1 MDTVVF
7 QSARR
12 DATPRWIERSM
23 ASVRAWAEA
32 KGYEYRFEGGRLFDV
47 LPEWYRTKSAG
58 VMGPMADLGRLLLA
72 REFLER
78 GYKRAVWFD
87 DDVMIFAPNR
97 LELPRERNFYLCREV
112 WLEFTGP
119 RVEIS
124 ERVTNCV
131 CVFEAGNSFLDF
143 YIDACQQLLRNA
155 PQRLSPLTVGT
166 QFLTHLDRVLRLPR
180 IGNVGLFG
188 AYLVRDVARGGGF
201 FLNAF
206 KQHFRAPI
214 YAANLCAS
222 FRNKTLPLPNNQPPF
237 LLDDTLFDGALDAL
251 TAAGEQFMGA

>member
-23 ASVRAWAEA
+23 ASVRSWAEA
-32 KGYEYRFEGGRLFDV
+32 NGHDYRFEGGRLFDV
-47 LPEWYRTKSAG
+47 LPDWYREKSAG

-72 REFLER
+72 RELLSR

-87 DDVMIFAPNR
+87 DDVMIFAPER
-97 LELPRERNFYLCREV
+97 LELPRERGFYLCREV

-119 RVEIS
+119 TVEVS

-131 CVFEAGNSFLDF
+131 CAFESNSSFLDF
-143 YIDACQQLLRNA
+143 YIDACQQLLRDA
-155 PQRLSPLTVGT
+155 ALPLSPLTVGT

-180 IGNVGLFG
+180 IGSVGLFG

-201 FLNAF
+201 FLNLF
-206 KQHFRAPI
+206 KQSFRAPI

-237 LLDDTLFDGALDAL
+237 LLDDAVFDRALDNLA
-251 TAAGEQFMGA
+251 AAGERFMGS